1 MGIFDLLSV
10 KSSIASWPTIFDVS
24 DVKKATRPL
33 REISY
38 RRAIELL
45 LAAPRQSR
53 SNSQQAKIEA
63 CSQYRSKLVASVKY
77 HPFIAAL
84 HQAFNDHRPLSL
96 SPDMMWLLH

>member
-38 RRAIELL
+38 RRAVELL
-45 LAAPRQSR
+45 LTTPERSR
-53 SNSQQAKIEA
+53 ANIEQIA
-63 CSQYRSKLVASVKY
+63 SK
-77 HPFIAAL
+77 
-84 HQAFNDHRPLSL
+84 
-96 SPDMMWLLH
+96 

>member
-38 RRAIELL
+38 RRAVELL
-45 LAAPRQSR
+45 LTTPERSR
-53 SNSQQAKIEA
+53 ANSEQIASNP
-63 CSQYRSKLVASVKY
+63 RSKLVLNIGA
-77 HPFIAAL
+77 
-84 HQAFNDHRPLSL
+84 N
-96 SPDMMWLLH
+96 